1 MLAENTRHSE
11 RQAILFAR
19 RKDKIQKTK
28 RETTELGMETHPG
41 EEVMKEK
48 FPNSRRPSH
57 RCACG
62 EFWNLSGQHNG
73 EREKKTNPQNTCLT
87 TTASGEVAQI
97 LLPPA
102 RGGWAAKYGMH
113 KSLLRVRTGPECPE
127 ENLRELT

>member
-1 MLAENTRHSE
+1 MGSFGISAGNITG
-11 RQAILFAR
+11 
-19 RKDKIQKTK
+19 
-28 RETTELGMETHPG
+28 RE
-41 EEVMKEK
+41 K
-48 FPNSRRPSH
+48 
-57 RCACG
+57 
-62 EFWNLSGQHNG
+62 
-73 EREKKTNPQNTCLT
+73 KKTNPQNTCLT